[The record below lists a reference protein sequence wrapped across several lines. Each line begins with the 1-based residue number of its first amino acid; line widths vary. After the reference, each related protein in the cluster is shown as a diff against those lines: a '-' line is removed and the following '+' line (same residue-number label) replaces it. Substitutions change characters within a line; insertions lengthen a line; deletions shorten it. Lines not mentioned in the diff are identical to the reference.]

1 MAGMDLRIALL
12 LGLLVA
18 SAVTDWLHR
27 KIYNAFTYPA
37 LIAGVLLQAAAG
49 PSQLAGAVAASLLSA
64 AIFYPLCRAG
74 GMGLGDLKLM
84 AAVGALGGL
93 DLWAGAMVDSALAG
107 GLFAL
112 LLTLSRGTAL
122 DTLRRAMRVPG
133 LLLRSWR
140 ARRPARFAA
149 PASVEVIPYGVAIA
163 VGTGAALVWRWPWG

>member
-1 MAGMDLRIALL
+1 MELRIALL

-84 AAVGALGGL
+84 RPSAPS
-93 DLWAGAMVDSALAG
+93 AGSTCG
-107 GLFAL
+107 
-112 LLTLSRGTAL
+112 
-122 DTLRRAMRVPG
+122 
-133 LLLRSWR
+133 
-140 ARRPARFAA
+140 PARWWTA
-149 PASVEVIPYGVAIA
+149 
-163 VGTGAALVWRWPWG
+163 RWPEGCSRCC